1 MRLIPV
7 LRTLILSFL
16 PQKRSF
22 AAKMCVAAIGRLQDD
37 RIEGCELTTRQTFI
51 ELVTHTGILLD
62 LQRFGAHFGSRP
74 TTKALKHRMRL
85 VEELYLSVELEDEA
99 VRVQFAPDL
108 PVFAHARVIRD
119 RNPHIISIPELY
131 DRVIRFRLAI
141 RMAIAIAA
149 L

>member
-16 PQKRSF
+16 PQERTF

-62 LQRFGAHFGSRP
+62 LKRFGAHFGSRP
-74 TTKALKHRMRL
+74 TTRAIKQRMRL
-85 VEELYLSVELEDEA
+85 IEELYLTIELEDEA
-99 VRVQFAPDL
+99 ARIQFAPDL
-108 PVFAHARVIRD
+108 PVFAHERVIRD
-119 RNPHIISIPELY
+119 RNPHLISIGELY
-131 DRVIRFRLAI
+131 DRVTRFRLAI